1 LGEKQ
6 VTEEECIKKVKAAR
20 TLLAEVA
27 DECGIPM
34 IEGAISE
41 ADLNL
46 HWVLWNMGEPV
57 ELHPELERI

>member
-1 LGEKQ
+1 
-6 VTEEECIKKVKAAR
+6 VTNEECIKKVKAAR
-20 TLLAEVA
+20 NLLAEVVE
-27 DECGIPM
+27 DCGIPM

-57 ELHPELERI
+57 ELHPELEKV